1 MKSFDAALYKLL
13 YWICSLLMFSMA
25 FLIFVQV
32 VARYV
37 FQDSLTWS
45 EEIGRYIF
53 VWMSFLGMAVAI
65 KAKAHVA
72 LDILL
77 KNVNYKM
84 KKIITCINAI
94 LVSCFAI
101 GIIYSGCLLVDLGGR
116 QRSAALELPMD
127 MIYMIIPIS
136 GVLMLYFTIS
146 ATIAYL
152 KEQEADSQ

>member
-1 MKSFDAALYKLL
+1 MKKFDAILYKIL
-13 YWICSLLMFSMA
+13 YWICSLLMCSMA
-25 FLIFVQV
+25 ALIFVQV

-77 KNVNYKM
+77 KSVQAKT
-84 KKIITCINAI
+84 KTALTILNAI
-94 LVSCFAI
+94 FVSCFAV
-101 GIIYSGCLLVDLGGR
+101 GIIYGGFLLVELGMR
-116 QRSAALELPMD
+116 QRSAALELPMQV
-127 MIYMIIPIS
+127 IYSIIPLS
-136 GVLMLYFTIS
+136 GILMLYFTIS
-146 ATIAYL
+146 ETIAYL
-152 KEQEADSQ
+152 KEAHAK